1 MILPIFVW
9 GILQGGAQ
17 TKPVKSAVLTPTNKV
32 IIPVT
37 HFLGLLSRG
46 NMPTDCW
53 YSLPVIGCESSF
65 GYIFKAPPTQQKTG
79 LCLVMGK

>member
-17 TKPVKSAVLTPTNKV
+17 TKPLKSAVLTPTNKV
-32 IIPVT
+32 ITPVT
-37 HFLGLLSRG
+37 HFCAIYRG
-46 NMPTDCW
+46 NKPTYCW

-65 GYIFKAPPTQQKTG
+65 GTF
-79 LCLVMGK
+79 